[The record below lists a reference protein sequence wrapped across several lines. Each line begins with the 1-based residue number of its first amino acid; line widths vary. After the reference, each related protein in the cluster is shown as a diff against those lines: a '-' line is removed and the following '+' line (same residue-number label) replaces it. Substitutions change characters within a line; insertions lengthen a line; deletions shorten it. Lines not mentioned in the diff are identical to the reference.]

1 MTSSSLPEL
10 ELLDLSAIESAGGV
24 DPHVAHDERDARG
37 WWPVVA
43 AVGVA
48 AAFLLTGKS
57 SHHADQQASAQQ
69 ALPPPP
75 VAPTTPS
82 TPPSSFSIVMRDS
95 LSRHFV
101 LVDPRGR
108 AIRLA
113 TTADGGLRP
122 LDVAAPTALD
132 VSLGGLPAGRRPV
145 AVLDR
150 SIVLVPASTAG
161 PPVEVW
167 AGGSNLRVLD
177 GVGRFVAASDDR
189 VATVDQGCTSC
200 AMRIS
205 GSGGGLIEEIPP
217 FEGFQPVSTGSF
229 SPNGRYVV
237 VRFAEEHRPFD
248 GVAIADLVN
257 RTIEPM
263 MGVSGDDA
271 LAMEWSPDSR
281 LYLLGPQDVLRYE
294 PGIGMNARIPIED
307 WREAP

>member
-1 MTSSSLPEL
+1 M
-10 ELLDLSAIESAGGV
+10 LD
-24 DPHVAHDERDARG
+24 
-37 WWPVVA
+37 
-43 AVGVA
+43 
-48 AAFLLTGKS
+48 K
-57 SHHADQQASAQQ
+57 
-69 ALPPPP
+69 
-75 VAPTTPS
+75 
-82 TPPSSFSIVMRDS
+82 
-95 LSRHFV
+95 
-101 LVDPRGR
+101 
-108 AIRLA
+108 
-113 TTADGGLRP
+113 
-122 LDVAAPTALD
+122 
-132 VSLGGLPAGRRPV
+132 
-145 AVLDR
+145 

-167 AGGSNLRVLD
+167 GGGSNLRLLD

-205 GSGGGLIEEIPP
+205 GSEGGLIEEISP

-271 LAMEWSPDSR
+271 LAMAWSPDSR
-281 LYLLGPQDVLRYE
+281 LYLLGPRDVLRYE
-294 PGIGMNARIPIED
+294 PGVGTTTRIPIED
-307 WREAP
+307 WREGP

>member
-10 ELLDLSAIESAGGV
+10 ELLDLSALEPAGGV
-24 DPHVAHDERDARG
+24 DLRVEHDAKG

-43 AVGVA
+43 AVGLA
-48 AAFLLTGKS
+48 AAFLLTGRS
-57 SHHADQQASAQQ
+57 SHHADQQPARQ
-69 ALPPPP
+69 AVPP
-75 VAPTTPS
+75 APIATTEPS

-108 AIRLA
+108 AVRLA
-113 TTADGGLRP
+113 TTADGGLHP
-122 LDVAAPTALD
+122 LDVAAPSALD

-150 SIVLVPASTAG
+150 SIVLVPSSTAG

-167 AGGSNLRVLD
+167 GGGSNLRVLD
-177 GVGRFVAASDDR
+177 GVGTFVAASDDR
-189 VATVDQGCTSC
+189 VATVDAGCTSC

-205 GSGGGLIEEIPP
+205 GSEGGLIEEIPP
-217 FEGFQPVSTGSF
+217 FEGFQPVSTGAF

-271 LAMEWSPDSR
+271 LAIEWSPDSR
-281 LYLLGPQDVLRYE
+281 VFLLGPNDVLRYE
-294 PGIGMNARIPIED
+294 PAVGTFTRIHIED
-307 WREAP
+307 WPEAP